1 VKAADRFAADRAAGL
16 KSRWRSPIRGPWLT
30 SVFGLILLI
39 GIPIEFITGLLS
51 YAAYSPKAGNDP
63 NPAHGLF
70 GFYLFDWFTAPSW
83 AYRLIQGVHVILGFA
98 LVPVVLAK
106 LWSVIPRLFDWPV
119 WRSIAH
125 LLERITLIMLVGG
138 VVFEFLSGIFNIGYV
153 YGYAAFYPG
162 HFYGAWIL
170 MAAFVVHVCL
180 KLPKMVQSL
189 RSRRLRTEIRTGL
202 SETQPEP
209 YTEGGLVALNPAA
222 PTMSRRSVLALVG
235 GTSLIVVGLTAGQTV
250 GGALRR
256 VAWFGNRYA
265 SPGTGPNHFLVNHTA
280 AEAGIGAA
288 QTGTAWT
295 LELVGPTPVT
305 LTRDDLLALPQ
316 LTADLPIACTE
327 GWSTTQRWTG
337 VRLVDLARKAGVT
350 TYGPATLETLDGS
363 GVVLTGSQ
371 VGASESMLALKVNGA
386 DLSLDHGYPARVM
399 IPAAPGTH
407 NKKWMSR
414 ITFEEAR

>member
-1 VKAADRFAADRAAGL
+1 VL
-16 KSRWRSPIRGPWLT
+16 
-30 SVFGLILLI
+30 GLILLF
-39 GIPIEFITGLLS
+39 GIPVEFITGLLS
-51 YAAYSPKAGNDP
+51 YAAYDPRIGNYP

-83 AYRLIQGVHVILGFA
+83 AFRLIQGVHVILGFA

-106 LWSVIPRLFDWPV
+106 LWSVIPRLFEWPL

-125 LLERITLIMLVGG
+125 LLERVTLVMLVGG
-138 VVFEFLSGIFNIGYV
+138 VVFEFLSGIFNIGYF

-162 HFYGAWIL
+162 HFYGAWIFV
-170 MAAFVVHVCL
+170 AAFVVHVSL
-180 KLPKMVQSL
+180 KFPKMVQSL
-189 RSRRLRTEIRTGL
+189 RSRRFRTELKTGL
-202 SETQPEP
+202 AGTQPEP

-235 GTSLIVVGLTAGQTV
+235 GTSLVVVGLTAGQTV

-265 SPGTGPNHFLVNHTA
+265 SPGTGPNHFPVNHTA
-280 AEAGIGAA
+280 AEAGIGPDRA
-288 QTGTAWT
+288 GPSWT
-295 LELVGPTPVT
+295 LELVGAKSVT
-305 LTRDDLLALPQ
+305 LTRDELLALPQ
-316 LTADLPIACTE
+316 ITADLPIACTE

-337 VRLVDLARKAGVT
+337 VRLVDLAHRAGIGRI
-350 TYGPATLETLDGS
+350 GPATLEALDGS

-371 VGASESMLALKVNGA
+371 VSAAESMVALKVNGA

-399 IPAAPGTH
+399 IPAAPGNH

-414 ITFEEAR
+414 ITFEESRGEGAGT

>member
-1 VKAADRFAADRAAGL
+1 VKTAERFGADGAAEIQR
-16 KSRWRSPIRGPWLT
+16 RWRSPIRGPWLT
-30 SVFGLILLI
+30 SVLGLVLLI
-39 GIPIEFITGLLS
+39 GIPIEFVTGLLS
-51 YAAYSPKAGNDP
+51 YAAYDPKAGNDP

-83 AYRLIQGVHVILGFA
+83 AYRLIQGVHIILGFA

-106 LWSVIPRLFDWPV
+106 LWSVIPRLFEWPV

-125 LLERITLIMLVGG
+125 LLERITLVMLVGG
-138 VVFEFLSGIFNIGYV
+138 VVFEFVSGIFNIGYV

-162 HFYGAWIL
+162 HFYGAWIF

-180 KLPKMVQSL
+180 KLPKMVHSL
-189 RSRRLRTEIRTGL
+189 RSRRFRTELKTGL
-202 SETQPEP
+202 AGTQPEP
-209 YTEGGLVALNPAA
+209 YTDGGLVALNPAA
-222 PTMSRRSVLALVG
+222 PTMSRRAVLALVG
-235 GTSLIVVGLTAGQTV
+235 GTSLVVVGLTAGQTV

-265 SPGTGPNHFLVNHTA
+265 APGTGPNHFLVNHTA
-280 AEAGIGAA
+280 AEVGIGPD
-288 QTGTAWT
+288 QTGPSWS
-295 LELVGPTPVT
+295 LELVGSSTIK
-305 LTRDDLLALPQ
+305 LTRDELLAMPQ
-316 LTADLPIACTE
+316 ITADLPIACTE

-337 VRLVDLARKAGVT
+337 VRLADLASQAGIARP
-350 TYGPATLETLDGS
+350 GPATLEALDGS

-371 VGASESMLALKVNGA
+371 VNADQCMVALKVNGA

-399 IPAAPGTH
+399 VPAAPGNH

-414 ITFEEAR
+414 ITFEEA

>member
-1 VKAADRFAADRAAGL
+1 VRAADRFGADRAAGL
-16 KSRWRSPIRGPWLT
+16 QRRWRSPIRGPWLT
-30 SVFGLILLI
+30 SVLGLVLLI
-39 GIPIEFITGLLS
+39 GIPVEFITGLLS
-51 YAAYSPKAGNDP
+51 YAAYNPRIGNDP

-83 AYRLIQGVHVILGFA
+83 AFRLVQGVHVILGFA

-106 LWSVIPRLFDWPV
+106 LWSVIPRLFEWPM

-125 LLERITLIMLVGG
+125 LLERVTLVMLVGG

-162 HFYGAWIL
+162 HFYGAWIF
-170 MAAFVVHVCL
+170 MAAFVVHVSL
-180 KLPKMVQSL
+180 KFPKMVQSL
-189 RSRRLRTEIRTGL
+189 RSRRFSTELKTGL
-202 SETQPEP
+202 AGTQPEP
-209 YTEGGLVALNPAA
+209 YTEGGLVAFNPAA
-222 PTMSRRSVLALVG
+222 PTMSRRSALALVG
-235 GTSLIVVGLTAGQTV
+235 GTSLLVVGLTAGQTV

-265 SPGTGPNHFLVNHTA
+265 SPGTGPNHFPVNHTA
-280 AEAGIGAA
+280 AEAGIGPDR
-288 QTGTAWT
+288 TGPSWT
-295 LELVGPTPVT
+295 LELVGTRSVT
-305 LTRDDLLALPQ
+305 LTRDELLALPQ
-316 LTADLPIACTE
+316 ITAVLPIACTE

-337 VRLVDLARKAGVT
+337 VRLADLAQQAGVARI
-350 TYGPATLETLDGS
+350 GPTTLEALDGS
-363 GVVLTGSQ
+363 AVVLTGSQ
-371 VGASESMLALKVNGA
+371 VSAAESMVALKVNGA

-414 ITFEEAR
+414 ITFEES

>member
-1 VKAADRFAADRAAGL
+1 VRTADRFGAGRAAGVQR
-16 KSRWRSPIRGPWLT
+16 RWRSPIRGPWLT
-30 SVFGLILLI
+30 SVLGLVLLI

-51 YAAYSPKAGNDP
+51 YAAYDPKIGNDP

-70 GFYLFDWFTAPSW
+70 GFYLFDWFSTPSW

-106 LWSVIPRLFDWPV
+106 LWSVIPRLFEWPA

-125 LLERITLIMLVGG
+125 LLERVTLVMLVGG

-162 HFYGAWIL
+162 HFYGAWIF

-189 RSRRLRTEIRTGL
+189 RSRRLRTELTTGL
-202 SETQPEP
+202 AGTQPEP
-209 YTEGGLVALNPAA
+209 YTEGGLVAINPAA
-222 PTMSRRSVLALVG
+222 PTMSRRGVLALVG

-250 GGALRR
+250 GGPLRR

-265 SPGTGPNHFLVNHTA
+265 SPGTGPNHFPVNHTA
-280 AEAGIGAA
+280 AEAGIGTE
-288 QTGTAWT
+288 QTGPSWT
-295 LELVGPTPVT
+295 LELVGSNRVT
-305 LTRDDLLALPQ
+305 LTRDELLAMPQ
-316 LTADLPIACTE
+316 VTADLPIACTE

-337 VRLVDLARKAGVT
+337 VRLSDLARQAGIARP
-350 TYGPATLETLDGS
+350 GPATLEALDGS
-363 GVVLTGSQ
+363 GVVLAGSQ
-371 VGASESMLALKVNGA
+371 VSAAETMVALKVNGA

-399 IPAAPGTH
+399 VPAAPGNH
-407 NKKWMSR
+407 NKKWMRR
-414 ITFEEAR
+414 ITFEEA